1 MRAYGVRCSKKPAY
15 AEEKFSPL
23 PEPAFAIAPPFG
35 ETSRAMAHRAPRR
48 QVLVRLV
55 AAAVLL
61 PVVAGAQVPFE
72 AGGGDAARSSTR
84 LRDRYRS
91 PQNNQKLDDNVRK
104 LRSDDPEK
112 RLEGLKGFGEM
123 NEPRAIE
130 YLVAA
135 ANDPDM
141 RIRIKA
147 IDILGNIKAT
157 DATPLLIQQLFM
169 RDTDLGTK
177 QRILACLGKIGDE
190 RATKPILDFLARDVD
205 PAVQGNAIF
214 ALGDIGD
221 PTAVPSL
228 EAIARNGHDERLRA
242 LAQDSIRKIRAKPEP
257 PVVPPALAGDG
268 RTPPGRATP

>member
-1 MRAYGVRCSKKPAY
+1 MPR
-15 AEEKFSPL
+15 
-23 PEPAFAIAPPFG
+23 
-35 ETSRAMAHRAPRR
+35 RAPGRR
-48 QVLVRLV
+48 HLARL
-55 AAAVLL
+55 AAVAVLL
-61 PVVAGAQVPFE
+61 PIAAAAQVPFE
-72 AGGGDAARSSTR
+72 AGGGDGQRSTR

-91 PQNNQKLDDNVRK
+91 PQNSQKLDDNVRK

-112 RLEGLKGFGEM
+112 RLEALKGFGEM

-147 IDILGNIKAT
+147 IDTLGNIKAT

-221 PTAVPSL
+221 PTALPAL
-228 EAIARNGHDERLRA
+228 ETIARDGRDERLRA
-242 LAQDSIRKIRAKPEP
+242 LAQDSIRKIRTKPAP
-257 PVVPPALAGDG
+257 PVVPPALAGD
-268 RTPPGRATP
+268 RRPPGRATP